1 MLYGTMKVAIGGPL
15 KLAFRPWVEGLENV
29 PAEGPAILASNH
41 LSFSDSF
48 FLPAVLDRKVTFIA
62 KAEYFT
68 TPGVKGR
75 MTAAFFKGVGQL
87 PVDRSGARGAGE
99 AAIRSGIEVL
109 ERGELFGI
117 YPEGTRSPDGRL
129 YRGKPGGLA
138 RVALATGAPVLPVAM
153 IDTEK
158 IQPPGQVVPK
168 LMRPGIRIGK
178 PLDFTRYQGMEH
190 DRFVLRAVTD
200 EVMYE
205 IMKLSGQEYVDMY
218 ATAMKRQL
226 AEAAKAEKEA
236 EKAEREAEKAHRA
249 AVARADKEQAEKLR
263 AAMEQADRKETGDR
277 PSGSRARHAPGEW
290 GNMARRD
297 TVMRMSVEQPLWRAL
312 TGYRVLTMIYA
323 IGLFASA
330 HDEFTRPWLAVA
342 YFAVLGAWTLATL
355 PRVASAAACTKP
367 FLAADLTV
375 ALTGILLTPV
385 ADAAERVHDGG
396 PTLPSIWT
404 AGSVLAF
411 AIKGG
416 WRWAALASTLV
427 AVANLVERGN
437 PARDTV
443 HNVVLVWVASIAIG
457 YVVEVARASE
467 RTLARALEIE
477 AATRERE
484 RLARDIHDGVLQVLA
499 MVQRRGAV
507 IGGEAAELGR
517 MAGEQEVALRT
528 LVSGGLVPAS
538 RASEDAA
545 QGAVVRTVE
554 EDGPGDGGPGD
565 GGPVDL
571 RSLLAPHAGSRV
583 SLAEPGAPV
592 LLVPGPRARWPPP
605 SAPPWTTSAGTPGSR
620 PAPGSW
626 SRTNR
631 TR

>member
-1 MLYGTMKVAIGGPL
+1 MTQADLQVAIGGPL

-158 IQPPGQVVPK
+158 IQPPGQVMPK

-263 AAMEQADRKETGDR
+263 AALEQTDRKETG
-277 PSGSRARHAPGEW
+277 
-290 GNMARRD
+290 
-297 TVMRMSVEQPLWRAL
+297 
-312 TGYRVLTMIYA
+312 
-323 IGLFASA
+323 
-330 HDEFTRPWLAVA
+330 
-342 YFAVLGAWTLATL
+342 
-355 PRVASAAACTKP
+355 
-367 FLAADLTV
+367 
-375 ALTGILLTPV
+375 
-385 ADAAERVHDGG
+385 G
-396 PTLPSIWT
+396 P
-404 AGSVLAF
+404 
-411 AIKGG
+411 
-416 WRWAALASTLV
+416 
-427 AVANLVERGN
+427 
-437 PARDTV
+437 
-443 HNVVLVWVASIAIG
+443 
-457 YVVEVARASE
+457 SE
-467 RTLARALEIE
+467 R
-477 AATRERE
+477 
-484 RLARDIHDGVLQVLA
+484 
-499 MVQRRGAV
+499 
-507 IGGEAAELGR
+507 
-517 MAGEQEVALRT
+517 
-528 LVSGGLVPAS
+528 
-538 RASEDAA
+538 
-545 QGAVVRTVE
+545 
-554 EDGPGDGGPGD
+554 
-565 GGPVDL
+565 
-571 RSLLAPHAGSRV
+571 
-583 SLAEPGAPV
+583 
-592 LLVPGPRARWPPP
+592 
-605 SAPPWTTSAGTPGSR
+605 
-620 PAPGSW
+620 
-626 SRTNR
+626 
-631 TR
+631 